1 MKKSHEQRSKYRE
14 INLNQ
19 CKKTDDGQ
27 TEVCTFHVTVYI
39 SELSLSV
46 KDSFDDRHEP
56 VSKDQGNPKT
66 CQDPCTN
73 PD

>member
-1 MKKSHEQRSKYRE
+1 MAGLLRTQMKKKSHEQRSKYRE

-39 SELSLSV
+39 SELSLCEGLV
-46 KDSFDDRHEP
+46 
-56 VSKDQGNPKT
+56 
-66 CQDPCTN
+66 
-73 PD
+73 